1 MVFNKEDKTLTQL
14 KSERRKAHKSLLIGK
29 IISPSLKSGK
39 NSISQIAVII
49 EAKKGVDT
57 EINTNDNQ
65 MIENIDNIELEMSY
79 DYNINKSQ
87 TSDEFSKPR
96 NGYNLQNENFNS
108 TETEVDFDNSI
119 TKSTPNQSTKGTIN
133 HKVIEQN
140 SVNPEIRPQEEVV
153 LAISLG
159 NKVIDSGQESNESL
173 KRMTSNDE
181 IGAKEI
187 QQTVGNK
194 DRFRVMKGL
203 ALSFISALFFSI
215 TTVIVKYVNDVHPG
229 EMAFFRF
236 LGQQKLFLIFFFR
249 ESFNSK
255 ALK

>member
-1 MVFNKEDKTLTQL
+1 MVFNKEDKTLAQL
-14 KSERRKAHKSLLIGK
+14 KSERRKAHKSSLINK

-39 NSISQIAVII
+39 NGISQIAVII

-65 MIENIDNIELEMSY
+65 VIENIDNIELDMSY
-79 DYNINKSQ
+79 DYNINKSEA
-87 TSDEFSKPR
+87 SDQFSNSR

-119 TKSTPNQSTKGTIN
+119 TKSTLNKSTNVTNN

-140 SVNPEIRPQEEVV
+140 SVNTEMRPQNEV
-153 LAISLG
+153 LLPISLG
-159 NKVIDSGQESNESL
+159 NQMIDSGQQSDESK
-173 KRMTSNDE
+173 KRMTSNGKIGDE
-181 IGAKEI
+181 EI
-187 QQTVGNK
+187 EQTVGNK
-194 DRFRVMKGL
+194 NRFRVMKGL

-236 LGQQKLFLIFFFR
+236 LG
-249 ESFNSK
+249 
-255 ALK
+255 

>member
-1 MVFNKEDKTLTQL
+1 MVFKKEDKTLAQL
-14 KSERRKAHKSLLIGK
+14 KSERRKAHKSSLIDK

-39 NSISQIAVII
+39 NGISQIAVII

-65 MIENIDNIELEMSY
+65 VIENIDLN

-87 TSDEFSKPR
+87 TSDEFSNSG

-119 TKSTPNQSTKGTIN
+119 TKSTLNKSTNGTIN

-140 SVNPEIRPQEEVV
+140 SVNTEIKPQEEVV
-153 LAISLG
+153 LPISLG
-159 NKVIDSGQESNESL
+159 NKMIDSGQESNESNE
-173 KRMTSNDE
+173 RMTLNGK
-181 IGAKEI
+181 IGAEEI
-187 QQTVGNK
+187 QQTVGKK

-203 ALSFISALFFSI
+203 ALAFISALFFST

-236 LGQQKLFLIFFFR
+236 LGSKVFFKIFFR
-249 ESFNSK
+249 NK
-255 ALK
+255 VLTQKQ